1 VFAIELLL
9 ICDGTDPVII
19 DRMIST
25 ASDLADA
32 DKIAKA
38 LLEHEQWTRPHN
50 APGRISYRIIGGA
63 GTVVRTELKVAESH
77 SRRR

>member
-9 ICDGTDPVII
+9 IRDGTDPVII

-38 LLEHEQWTRPHN
+38 LLEHEQRTRAHN
-50 APGRISYRIIGGA
+50 APGQIGYRIVDGTGA
-63 GTVVRTELKVAESH
+63 VVLRSEE
-77 SRRR
+77 RQP